1 MSRWSQFSNDWGI
14 GTKRLWH
21 HSSLNIIRLYASR
34 IVCYYYSLHA
44 CLQTYPQYTL
54 SLNLFWSRLFVPP
67 VWIGGHW
74 CFSTLL
80 QAVITGGMGQRC
92 TQKDEVI
99 VWHHADHLTTA
110 LATSA
115 TGRSCGLHRSKAKLL
130 AQLTS
135 CLTCMSLLGS
145 GFTFNNLDRGRT
157 SPVLLGRALLC
168 SPHPL

>member
-1 MSRWSQFSNDWGI
+1 MIPILQWLGYWEQKAVTSFLSKHYKTVRISHSMLLLQFTCLFTDISTI
-14 GTKRLWH
+14 
-21 HSSLNIIRLYASR
+21 HSKSKSFLKQ
-34 IVCYYYSLHA
+34 IVCS
-44 CLQTYPQYTL
+44 T
-54 SLNLFWSRLFVPP
+54 SMN
-67 VWIGGHW
+67 
-74 CFSTLL
+74 FSTLL

-115 TGRSCGLHRSKAKLL
+115 TGGSCGLHRSKAKLL